1 MEIVIL
7 QGKTRRGKNRI
18 REHGD
23 RWTVDRVSESVM
35 GLGGAPGLLLSVPKC
50 ECSTCEKWGPD
61 WRWIRQTNDPNFEI
75 LRRETI
81 GS

>member
-1 MEIVIL
+1 MDIVIL
-7 QGKTRRGKNRI
+7 QGKTRHGKNRV

-23 RWTVDRVSESVM
+23 RWTVNRASESVAI
-35 GLGGAPGLLLSVPKC
+35 LDGAPGLHLTVLDC
-50 ECSTCEKWGPD
+50 ECSICEKWGPD
-61 WRWIRQTNDPNFEI
+61 WRWIRQTNDLNFEI